1 MAPPG
6 PNEVATPPTAAEAE
20 AETEA
25 LPERSSTS
33 AAWRKLFQAL
43 ELERRLASPDGPV
56 IVTAVEIKALSGR
69 EPRLMTKFDTRESR
83 PDVLKGVT
91 ILPVT
96 NGAYALLAGDGY
108 ADVPLCRT
116 ASYQSF
122 SERARTLASLPWQA
136 GPSSESQAI
145 DMAHASGLL
154 DEFFGEPTRMT
165 VRGRLRTP
173 AFGFAFDTT
182 HGAVSLEADGVQVE
196 VDAGFEGETLHLLE
210 AKLGTRTNFHVRQLY
225 YPLRMWRALLPEKR
239 VSAAFLSWSNRCLS
253 LRRYEFDPLE
263 RYHALALT
271 AAVDYYLDEP
281 QPIPTLADVLAAT
294 QVDKLPEGMPF
305 PQADDLRRVID
316 IVDAVAQG
324 VSSHE
329 ELARHYE
336 FDVRQAQYYG
346 NAAAFLG
353 LVTRTASGFELDEAA
368 ADFARLPR
376 PDRQTLLLRRI
387 ASLPI
392 FREVLERLVVSG
404 ELESSDVVAEL
415 IEQKAGLRGQTTLR
429 RARTVLA
436 WVRFCQALSGTP
448 TGADA

>member
-1 MAPPG
+1 
-6 PNEVATPPTAAEAE
+6 
-20 AETEA
+20 
-25 LPERSSTS
+25 
-33 AAWRKLFQAL
+33 
-43 ELERRLASPDGPV
+43 
-56 IVTAVEIKALSGR
+56 
-69 EPRLMTKFDTRESR
+69 
-83 PDVLKGVT
+83 
-91 ILPVT
+91 
-96 NGAYALLAGDGY
+96 
-108 ADVPLCRT
+108 
-116 ASYQSF
+116 
-122 SERARTLASLPWQA
+122 
-136 GPSSESQAI
+136 
-145 DMAHASGLL
+145 
-154 DEFFGEPTRMT
+154 
-165 VRGRLRTP
+165 
-173 AFGFAFDTT
+173 
-182 HGAVSLEADGVQVE
+182 
-196 VDAGFEGETLHLLE
+196 
-210 AKLGTRTNFHVRQLY
+210 
-225 YPLRMWRALLPEKR
+225 
-239 VSAAFLSWSNRCLS
+239 
-253 LRRYEFDPLE
+253 
-263 RYHALALT
+263 
-271 AAVDYYLDEP
+271 
-281 QPIPTLADVLAAT
+281 
-294 QVDKLPEGMPF
+294 MPF

>member
-1 MAPPG
+1 LSDLS
-6 PNEVATPPTAAEAE
+6 TA
-20 AETEA
+20 
-25 LPERSSTS
+25 S
-33 AAWRKLFQAL
+33 AWKKLFSEL
-43 ELERRLASPDGPV
+43 ELELRLASPDVPV
-56 IVTAVEIKALSGR
+56 ILSAVDIKALSGR

-83 PDVLKGVT
+83 PEALKGVT

-96 NGAYALLAGDGY
+96 NGEYALLAGDGY
-108 ADVPLCRT
+108 ADVPLCQS
-116 ASYQSF
+116 ASYKSF

-154 DEFFGEPTRMT
+154 DEFFSDETRLT
-165 VRGRLRTP
+165 VRGRLRSP
-173 AFGFAFDTT
+173 AFDFEFAVNA
-182 HGAVSLEADGVQVE
+182 GAVPVHVDGVQVE
-196 VDAGFEGETLHLLE
+196 VDAGFEGETLHLVE

-225 YPLRMWRALLPEKR
+225 YPLRMWRALLPQKP
-239 VSAAFLSWSNRCLS
+239 VAAAFLSWSNRCLS

-263 RYHALALT
+263 RYHALRLS

-281 QPIPTLADVLAAT
+281 QPIPSLADVLAST
-294 QVDKLPEGMPF
+294 REDKLPEGMPF

-324 VSSHE
+324 VCSHAD
-329 ELARHYE
+329 LARRYE

-353 LVTRTASGFELDEAA
+353 LVTRTASGFELDEAG

-392 FREVLERLVVSG
+392 FREVIERLVTTG
-404 ELESSDVVAEL
+404 EFEASDVVAEL
-415 IEQKAGLRGQTTLR
+415 IEQKASLRGQTTLR

-436 WVRFCQALSGTP
+436 WVRWCHSLSETSP
-448 TGADA
+448 GAGA

>member
-1 MAPPG
+1 MP
-6 PNEVATPPTAAEAE
+6 
-20 AETEA
+20 
-25 LPERSSTS
+25 LTS
-33 AAWRKLFQAL
+33 ASPAPEPEGQSEAPSDRGSTASAWKKLVSEL
-43 ELERRLASPDGPV
+43 ELEKRLADADVPV
-56 IVTAVEIKALSGR
+56 VVSAVEIKALTGR

-83 PDVLKGVT
+83 PEALKGLT

-96 NGAYALLAGDGY
+96 NGEYALLAGDGY
-108 ADVPLCRT
+108 ADVPLCRS
-116 ASYQSF
+116 ASYKSF
-122 SERARTLASLPWQA
+122 SARARTLASLPWQA
-136 GPSSESQAI
+136 GPASESQAI

-154 DEFFGEPTRMT
+154 DEFFGDETRLT

-173 AFGFAFDTT
+173 RFDFEFDAAS
-182 HGAVSLEADGVQVE
+182 GAVPLRAEGVQVE

-210 AKLGTRTNFHVRQLY
+210 AKLGTRNNFHVRQLY
-225 YPLRMWRALLPEKR
+225 YPLRMWRVLLPQKP

-253 LRRYEFDPLE
+253 LRRYVFDPLE
-263 RYHALALT
+263 RYHALQLS

-281 QPIPTLADVLAAT
+281 QPIPSLPEVLAAT
-294 QVDKLPEGMPF
+294 REDKLPEGMPF

-329 ELARHYE
+329 DLARRYE
-336 FDVRQAQYYG
+336 FDLRQAQYYG

-353 LVTRTASGFELDEAA
+353 LVTRTPAGFELDEAG

-392 FREVLERLVVSG
+392 FREVIERLVTTG

-415 IEQKAGLRGQTTLR
+415 IEQKANLRGQTTFR

-436 WVRFCQALSGTP
+436 WVRWCQSLSETP
-448 TGADA
+448 PAADA

>member
-1 MAPPG
+1 MPVTSAGPP
-6 PNEVATPPTAAEAE
+6 PEAE
-20 AETEA
+20 GQVEA
-25 LPERSSTS
+25 PTDRGSTAS
-33 AAWRKLFQAL
+33 AWKKLMHAL
-43 ELERRLASPDGPV
+43 DLERRLANSDTPV
-56 IVTAVEIKALSGR
+56 IVSAVEIKALSGR

-83 PDVLKGVT
+83 PDALKGIT

-96 NGAYALLAGDGY
+96 NGEYALLPGDGY
-108 ADVPLCRT
+108 ADVPLCRS
-116 ASYQSF
+116 ASYKSF

-154 DEFFGEPTRMT
+154 DEFFQDRTRLT
-165 VRGRLRTP
+165 VRGRLRSP
-173 AFGFAFDTT
+173 AFGFEFDTT
-182 HGAVSLEADGVQVE
+182 SGGVPLRVDGVQVE
-196 VDAGFEGETLHLLE
+196 VDAGFEGETLHLVE

-239 VSAAFLSWSNRCLS
+239 VAAAFLSWSNRCLS
-253 LRRYEFDPLE
+253 LRRYEFEPLE
-263 RYHALALT
+263 RYHALRLGD
-271 AAVDYYLDEP
+271 AVDYYLDEP
-281 QPIPTLADVLAAT
+281 QPIPSLQEVLAAT
-294 QVDKLPEGMPF
+294 REDKLPEGMPF

-329 ELARHYE
+329 GLARHYE

-353 LVTRTASGFELDEAA
+353 LVTRTALGFELDDAA

-392 FREVLERLVVSG
+392 FREVIERLVTTG
-404 ELESSDVVAEL
+404 ELESGEVVAEL
-415 IEQKAGLRGQTTLR
+415 IEQKANLRGQTTLR

-436 WVRFCQALSGTP
+436 WVRWCKSLSDTSP
-448 TGADA
+448 GAAA

>member
-1 MAPPG
+1 MH
-6 PNEVATPPTAAEAE
+6 E
-20 AETEA
+20 
-25 LPERSSTS
+25 
-33 AAWRKLFQAL
+33 L
-43 ELERRLASPDGPV
+43 ELVQRLESGAPV
-56 IVTAVEIKALSGR
+56 LVSAVEIKARTGR

-83 PDVLKGVT
+83 PEALRGVT

-96 NGAYALLAGDGY
+96 NGEYALLAGDGY
-108 ADVPLCRT
+108 ADVPLCHS
-116 ASYQSF
+116 ASYKSF
-122 SERARTLASLPWQA
+122 SQRARTLASLPWQA

-154 DEFFGEPTRMT
+154 DEFFGDETRLT

-173 AFGFAFDTT
+173 PFDLAFDAASGPVPL
-182 HGAVSLEADGVQVE
+182 HVDGVQVE
-196 VDAGFEGETLHLLE
+196 VDAGFEGGTLHLVE

-225 YPLRMWRALLPEKR
+225 YPLRMWRALLPEKP
-239 VSAAFLSWSNRCLS
+239 VAAAFLSWSNRCLS

-263 RYHALALT
+263 RYHALRLS

-281 QPIPTLADVLAAT
+281 QPLPSLSEVLAAT
-294 QVDKLPEGMPF
+294 REEKLPEGMPF

-329 ELARHYE
+329 DLARHYE

-353 LVTRTASGFELDEAA
+353 LVTRTASGFELDETS

-376 PDRQTLLLRRI
+376 PDRLALLLRRV

-392 FREVLERLVVSG
+392 FREVIERLVTG
-404 ELESSDVVAEL
+404 GALESSDVVAEL

-436 WVRFCQALSGTP
+436 WVRWCNSLSETP
-448 TGADA
+448 PTAAA